1 MKSFLVRELFAPMVA
16 RLGTAL
22 ASALV
27 TYVAVHPD
35 AANAVGAGLV
45 AAIMIGVDL
54 VTGRLLR
61 EGD

>member
-1 MKSFLVRELFAPMVA
+1 MVA